1 MYQPR
6 GFEQGRL
13 LFRGYELVL
22 CRTILPINEDLK
34 IGANFIVVCF
44 VIEYSIK
51 NIVFLRISIGFELS
65 AFESNRYRLNLNTWN
80 IAENM
85 KN

>member
-34 IGANFIVVCF
+34 IVANFYVVCF
-44 VIEYSIK
+44 VIEHSIE
-51 NIVFLRISIGFELS
+51 NIAFLRFQLDLS
-65 AFESNRYRLNLNTWN
+65 
-80 IAENM
+80 
-85 KN
+85 